1 MRAFYSFRLF
11 LGLIAVG
18 AISAVGF
25 SQSFEEQLSAE
36 ERAAIGLDKLSAEER
51 AALFESIERYRS
63 TGVTAAVA
71 EVASKAEQEKA
82 VAVEAAAVAAVDDYK
97 KNEEP
102 GMVAKALEIFK
113 REEADKEIIE
123 KALENLT
130 VLNIGEKAEIVSISK
145 ACRKSQRRRL
155 MDLGILPGTI
165 VTAEMIGF
173 GGDPTAYN
181 IRGAKIALRLDTAQQ
196 IRIKNIEEAA

>member
-1 MRAFYSFRLF
+1 MVLRQSEKDDTITIKVDGR
-11 LGLIAVG
+11 ITT
-18 AISAVGF
+18 IS
-25 SQSFEEQLSAE
+25 
-36 ERAAIGLDKLSAEER
+36 KM
-51 AALFESIERYRS
+51 
-63 TGVTAAVA
+63 
-71 EVASKAEQEKA
+71 
-82 VAVEAAAVAAVDDYK
+82 AAANITV
-97 KNEEP
+97 
-102 GMVAKALEIFK
+102 

-130 VLNIGEKAEIVSISK
+130 VLNIGEKAEVVSISK

-165 VTAEMIGF
+165 VTAEMKGL

-196 IRIKNIEEAA
+196 IRIKRIEEAA